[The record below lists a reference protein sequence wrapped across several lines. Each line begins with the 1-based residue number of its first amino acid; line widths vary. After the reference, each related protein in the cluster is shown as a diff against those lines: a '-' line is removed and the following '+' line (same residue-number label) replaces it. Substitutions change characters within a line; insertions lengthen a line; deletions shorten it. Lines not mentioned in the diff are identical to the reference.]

1 MSPFHTA
8 QIANEFRLLLAA
20 SLPFYRRV
28 QNSMRGKMSQKLI
41 VDTYYKV
48 KQNADSWITAGTR
61 NNVPYFSV
69 EKSIPFN
76 GSSTSLTE

>member
-8 QIANEFRLLLAA
+8 QIANEFRLLLMLAA

-48 KQNADSWITAGTR
+48 KQNADS
-61 NNVPYFSV
+61 
-69 EKSIPFN
+69 
-76 GSSTSLTE
+76 